1 MVDNNYN
8 IIKPV
13 DGLKNIGR
21 LDPRKRRRE
30 GKKQQDPQQED
41 DSQRE
46 TAENL
51 QSDSIEKGI
60 GGEIAENDR
69 DERSIDYRA

>member
-21 LDPRKRRRE
+21 LDPRKRRRQ
-30 GKKQQDPQQED
+30 GKKQHDLQQED
-41 DSQRE
+41 DSQQE

-51 QSDSIEKGI
+51 QSDSIEEDVSGKI
-60 GGEIAENDR
+60 DENDR

>member
-13 DGLKNIGR
+13 DGLKNIGG
-21 LDPRKRRRE
+21 LNPTKRRRE

-41 DSQRE
+41 DSGQE
-46 TAENL
+46 TAENFE
-51 QSDSIEKGI
+51 SGSVEEGI
-60 GGEIAENDR
+60 SRKTAENDR
-69 DERSIDYRA
+69 DELSIDYRA

>member
-13 DGLKNIGR
+13 DSLKNIGG
-21 LDPRKRRRE
+21 LNPTKRRRE
-30 GKKQQDPQQED
+30 GKKQQNPQQED
-41 DSQRE
+41 DSGQE
-46 TAENL
+46 TAENFE
-51 QSDSIEKGI
+51 SESIEEGI
-60 GGEIAENDR
+60 SKKNAENER